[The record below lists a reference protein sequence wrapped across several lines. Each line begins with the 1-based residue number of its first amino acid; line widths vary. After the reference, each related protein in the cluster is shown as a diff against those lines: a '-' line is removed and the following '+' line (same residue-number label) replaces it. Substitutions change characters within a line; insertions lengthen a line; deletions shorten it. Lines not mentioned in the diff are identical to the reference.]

1 MEKGTSDGHRSG
13 PGTEKRNDLSACRDH
28 EARQERRHHQG
39 QNCTGREGFSGAYRI
54 SRAVTMSRDRGNT
67 GAEVHDGQQD
77 QRVDAVGRCDGGDGI
92 RSEAVHE
99 VLQYQTAQGA
109 DAGLYHGRQA
119 VAQAVPHHGAA
130 EALFPVTAFQPGVF
144 PCAVQDD
151 EHRHDRAQ
159 YAPAQL
165 RNKKDIQQ
173 HVDDGGDQNGEKG
186 DPAVPQPA
194 QGGGIDII
202 DRQKRQA
209 PENNADIAAGEVD
222 GIRRRVQQLH
232 KRIGQ
237 GGADCRSQQKY
248 AAEDHGK
255 HRQHRRDAVLFLC
268 TEVLGDQDG
277 QAKCEA
283 GDGGDEEADGNGR
296 HADGGKGQLS
306 VHIADDEGVCPVIEL
321 LQHTA
326 EDQRQAEPDQLFDD
340 GS

>member
-1 MEKGTSDGHRSG
+1 MGQHSRRSR
-13 PGTEKRNDLSACRDH
+13 T
-28 EARQERRHHQG
+28 
-39 QNCTGREGFSGAYRI
+39 
-54 SRAVTMSRDRGNT
+54 
-67 GAEVHDGQQD
+67 
-77 QRVDAVGRCDGGDGI
+77 
-92 RSEAVHE
+92 
-99 VLQYQTAQGA
+99 
-109 DAGLYHGRQA
+109 
-119 VAQAVPHHGAA
+119 
-130 EALFPVTAFQPGVF
+130 
-144 PCAVQDD
+144 
-151 EHRHDRAQ
+151 Q

-173 HVDDGGDQNGEKG
+173 HVDDGGNQNGEKG

-255 HRQHRRDAVLFLC
+255 HCQHGRDAVLFLC
-268 TEVLGDQDG
+268 AEVLGDQDG
-277 QAKCEA
+277 QAQREA

-296 HADGGKGQLS
+296 HADGGKG
-306 VHIADDEGVCPVIEL
+306 
-321 LQHTA
+321 
-326 EDQRQAEPDQLFDD
+326 
-340 GS
+340 

>member
-1 MEKGTSDGHRSG
+1 MTVG
-13 PGTEKRNDLSACRDH
+13 
-28 EARQERRHHQG
+28 
-39 QNCTGREGFSGAYRI
+39 
-54 SRAVTMSRDRGNT
+54 RDRGNT
-67 GAEVHDGQQD
+67 GAEVHNGQQD

-130 EALFPVTAFQPGVF
+130 KDFFPVTAFQPRVF
-144 PCAVQDD
+144 ACSVQDD
-151 EHRHDRAQ
+151 EHRHDRLGQHSRRSRAQ

-173 HVDDGGDQNGEKG
+173 HIDERGDQNGEERNA
-186 DPAVPQPA
+186 AVPQPA

-202 DRQKRQA
+202 DCQKWQA
-209 PENNADIAAGEVD
+209 PENNADITAGEVD

-248 AAEDHGK
+248 AA
-255 HRQHRRDAVLFLC
+255 
-268 TEVLGDQDG
+268 
-277 QAKCEA
+277 
-283 GDGGDEEADGNGR
+283 
-296 HADGGKGQLS
+296 
-306 VHIADDEGVCPVIEL
+306 
-321 LQHTA
+321 
-326 EDQRQAEPDQLFDD
+326 
-340 GS
+340 